1 MHSGPDAIVLKPAN
15 LPSLTVKY
23 PMSKSGAQAKSEA
36 KVVRFPERQ
45 AERSREEIEF
55 LPAALEI
62 VESPPSPI
70 GHAIGATI
78 VVLFVIALAWTC
90 FGQIDIVASAPGKI
104 IPTGRTKVVQPFETG
119 VVRAIHVT
127 DGALVRAGDVLIEL
141 DPTINEGEK
150 THLQSDRS
158 SAELDM
164 ARIHAALAD
173 TDDPLSA
180 FHPPDGADPA
190 LVANQRQYL
199 LAQVAEQHGHAKL
212 REGAGPAQATQKQA
226 ELATIK
232 ATISKLAAVI
242 PTIEERVNIRK
253 TLIDKEYG
261 NKLQYY
267 EVLQLLT
274 ETQQE
279 RLVQESRSAE
289 TEAALATIAQT
300 RAQTAAEFRRTLL
313 GENAEAE
320 RKAAG
325 FTADL
330 SRVTERTR
338 LQLLT
343 APVDGIVQQLAVHTI
358 GGVVTPAQALLVVVP
373 SDSHLEIE
381 AMVTNH
387 DIGFVRAGLDA
398 EIKVDTFDFTRYGL
412 LHGKV
417 RSVSQDAIL
426 RDDPTDKSAADRQP
440 GSVAG
445 TSEPHGQELSYSAR
459 ITLDQTQIDVDGT
472 PVNLAPGMAVTVE
485 IKTGS
490 RRIISYLLSPLLRYR
505 QNSLRER

>member
-1 MHSGPDAIVLKPAN
+1 MTKQS
-15 LPSLTVKY
+15 
-23 PMSKSGAQAKSEA
+23 AQTNSEA
-36 KVVRFPERQ
+36 KVVRFPERS

-78 VVLFVIALAWTC
+78 VALFVVALAWTC
-90 FGQIDIVASAPGKI
+90 FGQIDIVASAPGKV
-104 IPTGRTKVVQPFETG
+104 IPTGRIKVVQPFETG
-119 VVRAIHVT
+119 VVRAIRVA
-127 DGALVRAGDVLIEL
+127 DGASVKAGDVLIEL

-150 THLQSDRS
+150 THLESDRS
-158 SAELDM
+158 SAELDI

-180 FHPPDGADPA
+180 FHPPDAADPA
-190 LVANQRQYL
+190 LVANQKQYL
-199 LAQVAEQHGHAKL
+199 LAQVAEQHAKL
-212 REGAGPAQATQKQA
+212 TALDRQATQKQA

-232 ATISKLAAVI
+232 ATISKLEAVI

-279 RLVQESRSAE
+279 RLVQASRSAE

-343 APVDGIVQQLAVHTI
+343 APVDGIVQQLAVHTV

-417 RSVSQDAIL
+417 RSVSQDAIV
-426 RDDPTDKSAADRQP
+426 RDNSTDKSAADRQP
-440 GSVAG
+440 GSVAS
-445 TSEPHGQELSYSAR
+445 TSEPRGQELSYSAR

-472 PVNLAPGMAVTVE
+472 PVNLSPGMAVTVE
-485 IKTGS
+485 VKTGS